1 MKKILFVCLGNI
13 CRSPAAD
20 GIFSTRIAEAGLAGT
35 LMCDSCGTGDWHVGA
50 LPDPRMRA
58 AGTRRGFRFAH
69 RARQLRDDDF
79 AAFDLLVVMDEQ
91 NRRDVL
97 ARAPRG
103 FDAGKVRVFT
113 EFCTGKFAD
122 LSGVPDP
129 YWSEDDGF
137 DRVLDILE
145 NGCGELLKRLA
156 PMHGDAP

>member
-20 GIFSTRIAEAGLAGT
+20 GIFSRRVAEAGLSDAIA
-35 LMCDSCGTGDWHVGA
+35 CDSCGTGDWHVGD

-58 AGTRRGFRFAH
+58 AGTRRGFDFTH
-69 RARQLRDDDF
+69 RARRLRDEDF

-103 FDAGKVRVFT
+103 FDAAKVRLFT
-113 EFCTGKFAD
+113 EFCTGEFAA
-122 LSGVPDP
+122 LPGVPDP
-129 YWSEDDGF
+129 YWSGDDGF

-145 NGCGELLKRLA
+145 DGCSGLLKKLA
-156 PMHGDAP
+156 PPPGDAR